1 MPTIV
6 HGDFEWDDEKA
17 RKNVEKHGVTFE
29 EAVLALGDHF
39 AFEFGDDGNPEN
51 SITLAAWPP
60 ERILYVVSTIRGE
73 RIRIISARN
82 AIKSER
88 KRYDHQR

>member
-6 HGDFEWDDEKA
+6 HGEFEWDDEKA

-29 EAVLALGDHF
+29 EAVRALGDYF
-39 AFEFGDDGNPEN
+39 AFDFVDDGDPEN
-51 SITLAAWPP
+51 LITLAASSS

-73 RIRIISARN
+73 RVRIISARY

-88 KRYDHQR
+88 KRYEQR